1 MRIVSASPPPAP
13 FEVLGGKVVF
23 YANIE
28 QKQQTDTM
36 SGREIT
42 LWEYDSYT
50 LPVKGVPNLTAQI
63 DADYYGWMQRAVDHE
78 YTTEAGKVRA
88 LRDQLL
94 NDCDV
99 RYCNPELWSAMGEAE
114 KQAWREYK
122 QALRDIPEQEGFPF
136 SVGFPLLPAG
146 NT

>member
-1 MRIVSASPPPAP
+1 MQVISITPPPAP
-13 FEVLGGKVVF
+13 FEVLGKVVVF
-23 YANIE
+23 YANCTE
-28 QKQQTDTM
+28 KPQTDTM
-36 SGREIT
+36 TGREIV
-42 LWEYDSYT
+42 LHAYDEYT
-50 LPVKGVPNLTAQI
+50 LPVKPSANLAAQI
-63 DADYYGWMQRAVDHE
+63 DADYSVWLQKAIDYE
-78 YTTEAGKVRA
+78 YDTEAGKVRA
-88 LRDQLL
+88 YRDVLL
-94 NDCDV
+94 DDCDI